1 MIRKW
6 LVTAALLGA
15 ASASAQGLGL
25 DLSNNPDQS
34 KDGQQQAQP
43 PADSNANANPAPAPD
58 ATPPS
63 TGQNADQ
70 LLGTDSGPQQPQ
82 LGEDEII
89 EQDRVK
95 SVQRKVYLKKHRFE
109 LEPMVM
115 VSVNDPYYSKLGE
128 AIRGAYYFADT
139 LAVAVRG
146 AHYSVYPSDDVR
158 LAKRSFQSR
167 IFYSVPQWSAMADL
181 EWSPLYG
188 KATIFNSIL
197 HFDAYLLG
205 GVGIVHTETSALHGQ
220 YPAADLGV
228 GIRFMVKDYFS
239 VNGSLLNTTYV
250 DQPAGTTQGATQ
262 NVMTLNAGISV
273 FFPFHSTGRDSE

>member
-1 MIRKW
+1 MIRTW

-15 ASASAQGLGL
+15 ATASAQGLGL
-25 DLSNNPDQS
+25 DLSNPDSQQP
-34 KDGQQQAQP
+34 KDGQQPAQQP
-43 PADSNANANPAPAPD
+43 PPDQNATPPPD
-58 ATPPS
+58 TSPPS
-63 TGQNADQ
+63 TGTGADP
-70 LLGTDSGPQQPQ
+70 LLSSDTSPEADEPQ
-82 LGEDEII
+82 LAQDQII
-89 EQDRVK
+89 ETDRVK

-109 LEPMVM
+109 LEPMLM
-115 VSVNDPYYSKLGE
+115 VSINDPYYSKFGE
-128 AIRGAYYFADT
+128 ALRGAYYFADT
-139 LAVAVRG
+139 LAVSVRG

-188 KATIFNSIL
+188 KATIFNTIL
-197 HFDAYLLG
+197 HFDAYVLG

-220 YPAADLGV
+220 NPAADLGV
-228 GIRFMVKDYFS
+228 GLRFMVKDYFS
-239 VNGSLLNTTYV
+239 VSGSLLNTTYV

-273 FFPFHSTGRDSE
+273 FFPFHSTGRESE

>member
-1 MIRKW
+1 LIRTW

-15 ASASAQGLGL
+15 ATASAQGLGL
-25 DLSNNPDQS
+25 DLSNPDQPTQDS
-34 KDGQQQAQP
+34 QQAPPPKDDTAP
-43 PADSNANANPAPAPD
+43 PASSAP
-58 ATPPS
+58 
-63 TGQNADQ
+63 NADQ
-70 LLGTDSGPQQPQ
+70 LLSSDSGAKSDEKPS

-89 EQDRVK
+89 QQDRVK
-95 SVQRKVYLKKHRFE
+95 SVQRKVFLKKHRFE

-115 VSVNDPYYSKLGE
+115 VSVNDPYYTKFGE
-128 AIRGAYYFADT
+128 AIRGGYYFADT
-139 LAVAVRG
+139 LALAVRWS
-146 AHYSVYPSDDVR
+146 HYSVYPTDDVR
-158 LAKRSFQSR
+158 LAKRNFQSR
-167 IFYSVPQWSAMADL
+167 IFYSVPQWSAMADV

-197 HFDAYLLG
+197 HFDAYVLG
-205 GVGIVHTETSALHGQ
+205 GAGIVHAETSAVNGQ
-220 YPAADLGV
+220 YPAVDLGV

-250 DQPAGTTQGATQ
+250 DQPTGTTQGATQ